1 MLNSNTMELLFKS
14 EDLEMRYD
22 ENRDIF
28 LGSWN
33 NCDSPEKLISGI
45 KEYKIKFDAV
55 VPEKVI
61 WDLTSLNYSIPPDLQ
76 NWILDFLD
84 IPACKRGID
93 YKVAHILSPDIYAGL
108 SVMNMYADGKT
119 TFIPHFFTHEN
130 TALEWISANKIPATN
145 SELNAPQLTIEHLID
160 QNKGRLILDVDLAE
174 LPEYLHEFLKI
185 LNNRKFFSEGILYF
199 MQLTPKEKLVLT
211 LVINGK
217 SNKEIADLFCISYE
231 TVKTHRK
238 NLIRKLKCR
247 NIAELM
253 RYQIFL

>member
-1 MLNSNTMELLFKS
+1 MELLFKS
-14 EDLEMRYD
+14 EDLEMYYD

-28 LGSWN
+28 LGRWN
-33 NCDSPEKLISGI
+33 NCDNSEKLISGI
-45 KEYKIKFDAV
+45 KEYKSRFDAI
-55 VPEKVI
+55 VPEKVV
-61 WDLTSLNYSIPPDLQ
+61 WDLTSMSYCIPQNLQ
-76 NWILDFLD
+76 NWILEFLD

-108 SVMNMYADGKT
+108 SVMNMYTDGKT
-119 TFIPHFFTHEN
+119 TFTPHFFTHEN
-130 TALEWISANKIPATN
+130 VALEWVSSHQVVGVNHEPQ
-145 SELNAPQLTIEHLID
+145 APQLTVQQITD

-174 LPEYLHEFLKI
+174 LPEYLHEFLKV
-185 LNNRKFFSEGILYF
+185 LNNRKFFSEGIQNF
-199 MQLTPKEKLVLT
+199 KELTPKEKLVLT

-217 SNKEIADLFCISYE
+217 SNKEIADLFCISCE